1 MPAGGK
7 NCPERT
13 AYVKGEWLLLEES
26 GSLGA
31 WAGPGWQVKELIFRI
46 KSRVRARRLSAG
58 GGIRRKVHNL
68 LVCRTGWRDGNLSQE
83 NQLGTTAKV

>member
-1 MPAGGK
+1 MLPL
-7 NCPERT
+7 ER
-13 AYVKGEWLLLEES
+13 
-26 GSLGA
+26 LGA
-31 WAGPGWQVKELIFRI
+31 WGGPGWQVKELIFRI